1 MIDTDELR
9 GIIAK
14 KGLHQTDV
22 AKFIG
27 ITPKTFY
34 DKMKK
39 GIFGSDEMEMMIEY
53 LEIEFPE
60 EIFFKKKVT

>member
-14 KGLHQTDV
+14 KGLYQTDV